1 MLLEWVVVI
10 YSSNRWPR
18 LSSQEVWNANR
29 NTHSNDLSNIWRG
42 KKKYAYEKVK
52 PWKFNFLLTD
62 KAAATE
68 KHMSK
73 NKHNCNV

>member
-1 MLLEWVVVI
+1 MATFIISGSLKRKQK
-10 YSSNRWPR
+10 YTFKR
-18 LSSQEVWNANR
+18 LVKYLKGE
-29 NTHSNDLSNIWRG
+29 
-42 KKKYAYEKVK
+42 KKYAYEKVK

-62 KAAATE
+62 RAAATE